1 MSPLKEGPDST
12 AEGAKGAENWD
23 KTQNSAFSA
32 FSAVRNSLFSGLALS
47 LTIKVAK
54 AEVNDGSAFT
64 VSLRVLGA
72 LQATWKAASR
82 MA

>member
-23 KTQNSAFSA
+23 KTQNSAF
-32 FSAVRNSLFSGLALS
+32 
-47 LTIKVAK
+47 
-54 AEVNDGSAFT
+54 T

-72 LQATWKAASR
+72 IQATWKAASR
-82 MA
+82 MASISTEPRLATTMVSPDDRM